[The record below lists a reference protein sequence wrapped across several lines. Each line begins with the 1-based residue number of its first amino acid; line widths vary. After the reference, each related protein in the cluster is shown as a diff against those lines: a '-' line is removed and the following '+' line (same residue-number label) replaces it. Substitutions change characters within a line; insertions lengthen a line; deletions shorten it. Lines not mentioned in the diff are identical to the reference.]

1 MWYTMSMNERERI
14 EFAQLSRLTP
24 SKITD
29 EQIERKIKLHEDH
42 MRSLW
47 STTKTNAALILT
59 ETIVEKIKGLEYGL
73 VSCSTALETIE
84 IPTDL
89 IALLSKVEV
98 LLVEI
103 SALRSDISCWYRQA
117 MQVQL
122 YMDSRLNLLKN
133 NWITLSTTDG
143 TNSEITAEFETEIE
157 EVLLHKETVDIAV
170 NTFSLL
176 MDDIKQKAQAIHSIA
191 LLKSQN

>member
-1 MWYTMSMNERERI
+1 
-14 EFAQLSRLTP
+14 
-24 SKITD
+24 
-29 EQIERKIKLHEDH
+29 
-42 MRSLW
+42 
-47 STTKTNAALILT
+47 
-59 ETIVEKIKGLEYGL
+59 
-73 VSCSTALETIE
+73 LETIE

-122 YMDSRLNLLKN
+122 YMGSRLNLLKN

-191 LLKSQN
+191 LLKSQK